1 MPGGSTGVASMS
13 FSRIY
18 QEIWSLVTL
27 QSWVSYKCVC
37 SVGAWFGYWPN
48 YLLPWYFDCF
58 FSCKFPLQ
66 TNTGMRASNI
76 LGTPFKFLHIHYLW
90 PSSHSI
96 HRYIIYVVETALL
109 NNLKSVVAS
118 HSTIFSRHLWV
129 SLTILIQMIKLISV
143 VKMLVG
149 SSWLGT
155 CSSSDHL

>member
-1 MPGGSTGVASMS
+1 
-13 FSRIY
+13 
-18 QEIWSLVTL
+18 
-27 QSWVSYKCVC
+27 
-37 SVGAWFGYWPN
+37 
-48 YLLPWYFDCF
+48 
-58 FSCKFPLQ
+58 
-66 TNTGMRASNI
+66 
-76 LGTPFKFLHIHYLW
+76 
-90 PSSHSI
+90 
-96 HRYIIYVVETALL
+96 VVETALL